1 MFTPNCAVCGSKRS
15 WFIKGQE
22 VRGLL
27 HNLTGIKVPIIN
39 ALLKA
44 NLQCFTYSACRTFTK
59 NKE

>member
-44 NLQCFTYSACRTFTK
+44 NL
-59 NKE
+59 